1 MNSMTSAKQTINQ
14 NQAGALLLESVDS
27 NDFEDRIYNFAM
39 ELCDD
44 RINTIES
51 KYNIVGNDGS
61 PYTDEENV
69 CWYDEYR
76 DDFLKAVF
84 ERIKEMI

>member
-1 MNSMTSAKQTINQ
+1 MKAKQTINQ

-39 ELCDD
+39 ELCND

-51 KYNIVGNDGS
+51 RYNIVGDDGT
-61 PYTDEENV
+61 PYTDEEDV

>member
-1 MNSMTSAKQTINQ
+1 MANTKQTISQ
-14 NQAGALLLESVDS
+14 NQAGALLLRTVDSVDFK
-27 NDFEDRIYNFAM
+27 DLFYNFVM
-39 ELCDD
+39 ELCNN
-44 RINTIES
+44 RIHAIES

-61 PYTDEENV
+61 PYTDEEDV